1 MLKSK
6 RTEKTPGNNI
16 ALEGSLW
23 FQKSENMFLGE
34 DRIALLEKIDAL
46 GSINQAAKE
55 VGISYKTA
63 WYLVNMMNNLAEKP
77 LVERITG
84 GKGGGGTTLTAEGKR
99 AIVQFRIIEEEH
111 RKFLHNL
118 ELRLG
123 QPENFYQFLRRISM
137 KISARNVFNGS
148 ITSITKGAVNAE
160 VSLTLSGG
168 TKITSIVTN
177 GAIDNLGLKEG
188 MNAYAIIKASSVFV
202 GTELD
207 DAKISA
213 RNIMHGK
220 IVKVIDGPVSA
231 EVDIEIGGG
240 NVVSAV
246 ITHGSAMKLGL
257 KEGGKASAIFK
268 ASSVIL
274 GVN

>member
-1 MLKSK
+1 MEKHKVLSKSSK
-6 RTEKTPGNNI
+6 NDV

-63 WYLVNMMNNLAEKP
+63 WYLVNMMNNLADKP
-77 LVERITG
+77 LVERVTG
-84 GKGGGGTTLTAEGKR
+84 GKGGGGTSLTAEGKR
-99 AIVQFRIIEEEH
+99 AIAQFRIIDEEH

-118 ELRLG
+118 QLRLG
-123 QPENFYQFLRRISM
+123 QPDTLYQFLRRISM
-137 KISARNVFNGS
+137 KISARNVFNGT
-148 ITSITKGAVNAE
+148 ITAITKGAVNAE
-160 VSLTLSGG
+160 VALTLNGG

-188 MNAYAIIKASSVFV
+188 MNAYAIIKASSVFI

-213 RNIMHGK
+213 RNIMYGTIIK
-220 IVKVIDGPVSA
+220 IIDGPVST

-246 ITHGSAMKLGL
+246 ITHGSATKLGL
-257 KEGGKASAIFK
+257 KEGSKACAIFK

-274 GVN
+274 GTN